1 MPGPAGHYSGVFEPK
16 VAGPYEVDVE
26 AKLDEQTL
34 TAEKIKVEVGRPN
47 LEFEKLDLDEK
58 MLAKIAAEAHGR
70 YRHITTADQ
79 LIEQLDSTLR
89 KRTEPK
95 KIELYW
101 PTFFW
106 MFFVGVVTIEWVLRR
121 RFQLR

>member
-1 MPGPAGHYSGVFEPK
+1 MTPT
-16 VAGPYEVDVE
+16 DVE
-26 AKLDEQTL
+26 CVSLPALLPEPGL
-34 TAEKIKVEVGRPN
+34 
-47 LEFEKLDLDEK
+47 LESCV
-58 MLAKIAAEAHGR
+58 
-70 YRHITTADQ
+70 
-79 LIEQLDSTLR
+79 LDSTLR

-121 RFQLR
+121 RYQLR